1 VLGFASERDAAPG
14 GLAVLDVLKCTMP
27 VALVI
32 WLLLPPFLSKAASQ
46 RQLRA
51 EVGDGFDVLTEGDVG
66 VRGVDMILRLRPDIF
81 AAEAS
86 QSRPMSRP
94 ADQQAREH
102 SISWY

>member
-1 VLGFASERDAAPG
+1 
-14 GLAVLDVLKCTMP
+14 
-27 VALVI
+27 
-32 WLLLPPFLSKAASQ
+32 
-46 RQLRA
+46 
-51 EVGDGFDVLTEGDVG
+51 VLTEGDVG